1 MSSSDNPKSPILIT
15 TASDRAESRIIYQPR
30 RDIYLSNIRHA
41 FHLAP
46 GDIRKCA
53 NNTMVVNHQS
63 GTGGARPAPYSVL
76 NGSRRAIEFVR
87 RLAGDQIP
95 PEFAPHLEQVTLT
108 TATDGTR
115 IYFPCPFKETEA
127 TVALKSVEASAVAAL
142 AQLRFPAGT
151 PTRRIHVDLERAAT
165 FLCSTYIATIAG
177 MGKQDPG
184 VKSKLKSKL
193 SVSTAILY
201 RRLSANL
208 YETKTPGEYY
218 HIHGSL
224 EAGKTLNMIGLE
236 SHRPDLTEYR
246 ECIDVIERHVRQFT
260 VAELEEMNGR
270 ERQAGVPAIKWEEF
284 KQTNHGR
291 TLLTTPPW
299 EVRKI
304 GDSPPVPWPAAPSPV
319 APSSK
324 PRVLAGIRVLELC
337 RIIAGPAIGRTLA
350 EYGAQVIKVTSPHL
364 SDVPF
369 FQVDGNTG
377 KHTCNL
383 DLRSPAG
390 RAEFEELL
398 STADVVLDG
407 YRPGSMDRLGYG
419 PEQLVERTQGRGK
432 GIIYVAED
440 CFGDK
445 GDMAGRAGWQQIADC
460 WTGLAWAQGQFM
472 GLDEPVVPPFPM
484 SDYGTGCMG
493 AIAAL
498 TALYR
503 RATEG
508 GSWLG
513 RTSLCQYDVFLL
525 RLGLYDDD
533 VQERVRKEHDR
544 AFFEL
549 RHADSVD
556 EVGGRALKSMRR
568 VHPELFDERLVQRA
582 FSKGFGEEISW
593 CRSPVTVEGLRVGF
607 DRASRPNGSDRPTWE
622 EWEVEESVVEG

>member
-1 MSSSDNPKSPILIT
+1 MVPPNDT
-15 TASDRAESRIIYQPR
+15 GTHVARAV
-30 RDIYLSNIRHA
+30 H
-41 FHLAP
+41 
-46 GDIRKCA
+46 
-53 NNTMVVNHQS
+53 
-63 GTGGARPAPYSVL
+63 PYSVL
-76 NGSRRAIEFVR
+76 DGSRKALDFLR
-87 RLAGDQIP
+87 RVAGDQIP
-95 PEFAPHLEQVTLT
+95 PDFAPHLDEVTLT
-108 TATDGTR
+108 TATDGTQ

-142 AQLRFPAGT
+142 AQLRYSNGT
-151 PTRRIHVDLERAAT
+151 PKRNIQVDLERTAT
-165 FLCSTYIATIAG
+165 FLFSTYIATIAG
-177 MGKQDPG
+177 MGKQDPD
-184 VKSKLKSKL
+184 VKSKLKGKYRMGPNL
-193 SVSTAILY
+193 PADTDLLAAQAILY

-208 YETKTPGEYY
+208 YETKTAGEFY

-224 EAGKTLNMIGLE
+224 EAGKTLNMIGLA
-236 SHRPDLTEYR
+236 SHRPDLTDYR
-246 ECIDVIERHVRQFT
+246 QCIDVIEHHVKQFT
-260 VAELEEMNGR
+260 VAELEEMNAK
-270 ERQAGVPAIKWEEF
+270 ERQAGVPVIKWEEF
-284 KQTNHGR
+284 KRTGHGQI
-291 TLLTTPPW
+291 LLATPPW

-304 GDSPPVPWPAAPSPV
+304 GDSPPVPFSVAPSPES
-319 APSSK
+319 PSLK
-324 PRVLAGIRVLELC
+324 PQVLSGIRVLELC

-350 EYGAQVIKVTSPHL
+350 EYGAQVIKVTSPYL

-377 KHTCNL
+377 KHTCDI
-383 DLRSPAG
+383 DLKSPAG
-390 RAEFEELL
+390 RKEFEELL
-398 STADVVLDG
+398 STTDIVLDG
-407 YRPGSMDRLGYG
+407 YRPGSLDRLGYG
-419 PEQLVERTQGRGK
+419 PEQLVKLTQGRGK

-460 WTGLAWAQGQFM
+460 WSGLAWAQGQFM

-508 GSWLG
+508 GSWIG

-533 VQERVRKEHDR
+533 VQQRVRKEHDTE
-544 AFFEL
+544 FFEL

-568 VHPELFDERLVQRA
+568 VHPELFDERLMQSA

-607 DRASRPNGSDRPTWE
+607 DRASRPNGYDRPTWE
-622 EWEVEESVVEG
+622 EWEVEENVVEG